1 MEEKIL
7 IVEDESIIALDLQY
21 GLNDL
26 GYEIIG
32 VVDNGQDA
40 IDMAAEHLPDV
51 VLMDIKLK
59 GNISGI
65 EASEVISELGIA
77 VVYLTANNDT
87 ETFNKSNIKGS
98 YGFVSKPYEI
108 NKLDKTLK
116 IAIAKSKV
124 ESKKINESY
133 GFTE

>member
-21 GLNDL
+21 GLKDL
-26 GYEIIG
+26 GYKVIG
-32 VVDNGQDA
+32 TADNDQDA
-40 IDMAAEHLPDV
+40 IDIAAEHLPDV

-59 GNISGI
+59 GNMSGI
-65 EASEVISELGIA
+65 EASEIISELGIA

-98 YGFVSKPYEI
+98 YGFVSKPYDI

-124 ESKKINESY
+124 ESKKINDSY

>member
-21 GLNDL
+21 GLKDL
-26 GYEIIG
+26 GYKVIG
-32 VVDNGQDA
+32 TTDNGQDA

-59 GNISGI
+59 GGI
-65 EASEVISELGIA
+65 EASEIISELGIA
-77 VVYLTANNDT
+77 VVYLTANNDA

-98 YGFVSKPYEI
+98 YGFVSKPYNI

-124 ESKKINESY
+124 ESKKINDSY

>member
-21 GLNDL
+21 GLKDL
-26 GYEIIG
+26 GYKVIG
-32 VVDNGQDA
+32 TTDNDQDA

-59 GNISGI
+59 GNMSGI
-65 EASEVISELGIA
+65 EASEIISELGIA

-98 YGFVSKPYEI
+98 YGFVSKPYDI

-124 ESKKINESY
+124 ESKKINDSY

>member
-21 GLNDL
+21 GLKDL
-26 GYEIIG
+26 GYKVIDTT
-32 VVDNGQDA
+32 DNGQDA

-59 GNISGI
+59 GNMSGI
-65 EASEVISELGIA
+65 EASEIISELGIA

-98 YGFVSKPYEI
+98 YGFVSKPYDI

-124 ESKKINESY
+124 ESKKINDSY

>member
-21 GLNDL
+21 GLKDL
-26 GYEIIG
+26 GYKVIG
-32 VVDNGQDA
+32 TADNGQDA
-40 IDMAAEHLPDV
+40 IDIAAEHLPDV

-59 GNISGI
+59 GNM
-65 EASEVISELGIA
+65 SEIISELGIA
-77 VVYLTANNDT
+77 VVYLTANNDA

-98 YGFVSKPYEI
+98 YGFVSKPYDI

-124 ESKKINESY
+124 ESKKINDSY

>member
-7 IVEDESIIALDLQY
+7 IVEDELIIALDLQY
-21 GLNDL
+21 GLKDL
-26 GYEIIG
+26 GYKVIDTT
-32 VVDNGQDA
+32 DNGQDA

-59 GNISGI
+59 GNMSGI
-65 EASEVISELGIA
+65 EASEIISELGIA

-98 YGFVSKPYEI
+98 YGFVSKPYDI

-124 ESKKINESY
+124 ESKKINDSY

>member
-77 VVYLTANNDT
+77 VVYLTANNDA

>member
-21 GLNDL
+21 GLKDL
-26 GYEIIG
+26 GYKVIG
-32 VVDNGQDA
+32 TADNGQDA
-40 IDMAAEHLPDV
+40 IDIAEEHLPDV

-59 GNISGI
+59 GSMSGI
-65 EASEVISELGIA
+65 EASEIISELGIA

-98 YGFVSKPYEI
+98 YGFVSKPYDI

-124 ESKKINESY
+124 ESKKINDSY

>member
-21 GLNDL
+21 GLKDL
-26 GYEIIG
+26 GYKVIG
-32 VVDNGQDA
+32 TTDNCQDA

-59 GNISGI
+59 GNMSGI
-65 EASEVISELGIA
+65 EASEIISELGIA

-98 YGFVSKPYEI
+98 YGFVSKPYDI

-124 ESKKINESY
+124 ESKKINDSY

>member
-21 GLNDL
+21 GLKDL
-26 GYEIIG
+26 GYKVIG
-32 VVDNGQDA
+32 TTDNGQDA

-59 GNISGI
+59 GNMSGI
-65 EASEVISELGIA
+65 EASEIISELGIA
-77 VVYLTANNDT
+77 VVYLTANNDA

-98 YGFVSKPYEI
+98 YGFVSKPYDI
-108 NKLDKTLK
+108 NIDKTLK

-124 ESKKINESY
+124 ESKKINDSY

>member
-21 GLNDL
+21 GLKDLCYKVIGTTDND
-26 GYEIIG
+26 
-32 VVDNGQDA
+32 QDA

-59 GNISGI
+59 GNMSGI
-65 EASEVISELGIA
+65 EASEIISELGIA

-98 YGFVSKPYEI
+98 YGFVSKPYDI

-124 ESKKINESY
+124 ESKKINDSY

>member
-21 GLNDL
+21 GVKDL
-26 GYEIIG
+26 CYKVIG
-32 VVDNGQDA
+32 ATDNGLYA

-59 GNISGI
+59 GNMSGI
-65 EASEVISELGIA
+65 EASEIISELGIA
-77 VVYLTANNDT
+77 VVYLTANNDA

-98 YGFVSKPYEI
+98 YGFVSKPYDI

-124 ESKKINESY
+124 ESKKINDSY

>member
-21 GLNDL
+21 GLKDL
-26 GYEIIG
+26 SYKVIG
-32 VVDNGQDA
+32 TTDNGQDA

-59 GNISGI
+59 GNMSGI
-65 EASEVISELGIA
+65 EASEIISELGIA

-87 ETFNKSNIKGS
+87 ETFNKSNIKRS
-98 YGFVSKPYEI
+98 YGFVSKPYDI

-124 ESKKINESY
+124 ESKKINDSY